1 MYGYISFSYNT
12 NTLIMK
18 CKGQAILIRY
28 KDNSL
33 YPSFTTC
40 KKVTE
45 MKITLLSAS
54 IHQKRVC
61 HNPVLLYYFPYI
73 YTVKFV

>member
-1 MYGYISFSYNT
+1 MNGYISFSYNT

-45 MKITLLSAS
+45 MKINITLFYC
-54 IHQKRVC
+54 IIFHI
-61 HNPVLLYYFPYI
+61 YI
-73 YTVKFV
+73 YSKSL